1 MSVIPSVV
9 AHSILTSAQVKSFF
23 LGTRS
28 KYQRSEYLQYHC
40 PHSQA
45 MSSGI
50 SEADA
55 LSLLKQLEQK
65 YEALGLLEK
74 AETEAFQKQLLDV
87 AMLSL
92 EKSLKSVTTSLIER
106 QDSLEQKTGNRM
118 KSLYEQISALSLE
131 LNRSSS
137 SPRTHASQPT
147 SVSTCYEN
155 LFHTS
160 CEDPFLGEPDSIRAT
175 ESPIPAL
182 NPAPEVRLL
191 SCNLCRKSFKD
202 IST

>member
-1 MSVIPSVV
+1 MILRYDSSLGPHPHSPDHAFKNSMMTLIFLLLFLAQTILVSVKTRAEGNVECYPFRRSSQHSDVCPSQKLLIITQL
-9 AHSILTSAQVKSFF
+9 ADPDQIF

-55 LSLLKQLEQK
+55 LALLKQLEQK

-106 QDSLEQKTGNRM
+106 
-118 KSLYEQISALSLE
+118 
-131 LNRSSS
+131 
-137 SPRTHASQPT
+137 
-147 SVSTCYEN
+147 
-155 LFHTS
+155 
-160 CEDPFLGEPDSIRAT
+160 
-175 ESPIPAL
+175 
-182 NPAPEVRLL
+182 
-191 SCNLCRKSFKD
+191 
-202 IST
+202 